1 MSANAIRLPFFI
13 ALLLLPILC
22 VSLLLWTRASEVLLI
37 EEQFAALLRTA
48 RRDLIERLAHEA
60 RLSRYRDIN
69 PYYLDQAIESLAFC
83 TREVAQLQQ
92 LVAHPAVP
100 QKKVYLQRLAA
111 LTGDA
116 NRLRFLEEER
126 TTHQNMAV
134 VVERQHHP
142 ILLHPSELAPLLARL
157 EGQAPQSPQLIITS
171 CHLRSTPAGSL
182 ELNLNL
188 LKRTFE

>member
-1 MSANAIRLPFFI
+1 MFANSIRFPFFI

-22 VSLLLWTRASEVLLI
+22 VSLLLWTRASEVLLL
-37 EEQFAALLRTA
+37 EEQFATLLRTA
-48 RRDLIERLAHEA
+48 RRDLSERLAHEA
-60 RLSRYRDIN
+60 RLSRYRDAN

-100 QKKVYLQRLAA
+100 QKKLYLQRLAA
-111 LTGDA
+111 LTGKA
-116 NRLRFLEEER
+116 NRLRFTEEER
-126 TTHQNMAV
+126 TTYQGMAV
-134 VVERQHHP
+134 VVERQQHP
-142 ILLHPSELAPLLARL
+142 IRLHPSELGPLLARL
-157 EGQAPQSPQLIITS
+157 EGHAPQAPQLIITQ
-171 CHLRSTPAGSL
+171 CHLRPLSADSL